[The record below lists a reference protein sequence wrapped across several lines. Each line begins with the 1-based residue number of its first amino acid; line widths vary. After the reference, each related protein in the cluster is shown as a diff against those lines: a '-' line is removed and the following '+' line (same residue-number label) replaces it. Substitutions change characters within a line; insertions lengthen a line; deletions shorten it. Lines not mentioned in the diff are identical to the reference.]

1 MIEKVKAFVAAHKV
15 YILIAIAIYLLL
27 TLLLIVLSG
36 GGESLPFVY
45 QVY

>member
-1 MIEKVKAFVAAHKV
+1 MIEKVKAFVARNKV
-15 YILIAIAIYLLL
+15 YILIAIAVYILL
-27 TLLLIVLSG
+27 TILLIVLSG